1 MDEEFEPYLV
11 ERLKAGDERAFDVVY
26 EAYRHRLFA
35 YLIRMTRNRDV
46 AEDLLEET
54 WLRLVDR
61 IETLRDGTKLGPWL
75 FAVARN
81 LFLTHVRSGGFEI
94 GDAGDWTEPAAQAA
108 SPFDAVAANELASRI
123 ERGLAAMPVSYR
135 EVLLL
140 VGAQGMTPSEAAA
153 VCELTPE
160 AMRQRLLRARK
171 MLAWWLNARDLAKL
185 NEGRHGGRRT
195 G

>member
-1 MDEEFEPYLV
+1 VDEAFDPQLID
-11 ERLKAGDERAFDVVY
+11 RLKAGDERAFDVVY

-54 WLRLVDR
+54 CLRLVDR
-61 IETLRDGTKLGPWL
+61 IETLRDGAKLGPWL

-81 LFLTHVRSGGFEI
+81 LFLTHVRSLGPDVGEA
-94 GDAGDWTEPAAQAA
+94 DEWTERADDGA
-108 SPFDAVAANELASRI
+108 SPFDAVAANELASRV

-140 VGAQGMTPSEAAA
+140 VGVQGMTPSEAAA

-171 MLAWWLNARDLAKL
+171 MLAWWLNARDGAKM
-185 NEGRHGGRRT
+185 NEGRHGGQRMR
-195 G
+195 